1 MIDVTYEIIGLY
13 VYPEKGGLTNVVGK
27 VQLKTTFSR
36 NGASID
42 GRLEAILDTDSIAPE
57 TFINVDDLDANTV
70 AAWAIKAHGGE
81 DFLENL
87 KNAHDSVL
95 QEKEREI
102 GLVKYPEM
110 L

>member
-42 GRLEAILDTDSIAPE
+42 GRLEAILDTDSIAPDS
-57 TFINVDDLDANTV
+57 FIDIDNLDVGTV
-70 AAWAIKAHGGE
+70 ANWAIQAQGGE
-81 DFLENL
+81 EFLTNL
-87 KNAHDSVL
+87 KNAQEDVL
-95 QEKEREI
+95 QQKEREI
-102 GLVKYPEM
+102 GLVKYP
-110 L
+110 